1 MSRIQTRWPLIGLLV
16 LVLAASSLRAVPAFE
31 GHSKGPRMV
40 MIIRHA
46 EKPDEIDGKQDPNLS
61 PRGVERANALAKVI
75 PERFRKPDFLI
86 AAGKSKNSDR
96 SVETITP
103 LAKALHKK
111 VESKFKDEEFGRVAQ
126 SVLTDPK
133 YAGKTV
139 LISWHHGNI
148 PELAKELGVKDAPP
162 KWKSKVYDRVWE
174 ITYENGTATWRDLP
188 QQALTGDS
196 EK

>member
-1 MSRIQTRWPLIGLLV
+1 MPRIPPHWRSIGLLV
-16 LVLAASSLRAVPAFE
+16 LVLAMGSLRAVPAFE
-31 GHSKGPRMV
+31 GQPKGPHIV

-61 PRGVERANALAKVI
+61 PRGVERADALAKVI
-75 PERFRKPDFLI
+75 PERFHKPDFLI

-96 SVETITP
+96 SAETITP

-111 VESKFKDEEFGRVAQ
+111 VESKFKDDDFARVAQ
-126 SVLTDPK
+126 AVLTDPK
-133 YAGKTV
+133 YAGKIV

-148 PELAKELGVKDAPP
+148 PELARALGVKDAPP
-162 KWKSKVYDRVWE
+162 KWKSKAYDRVWE
-174 ITYENGTATWRDLP
+174 ITYENGAATWKDLP
-188 QQALTGDS
+188 QKALSGDS